1 MIRKVFVGVSFFA
14 SVMCSF
20 YILTYIIKETDQEKF
35 LFGYMLLAG
44 CIFGLCM
51 WLYEWARVRDERKK
65 KIAKHKERRTQNEKT
80 IKCTK

>member
-1 MIRKVFVGVSFFA
+1 MIRKVFIGVSFFA
-14 SVMCSF
+14 SVLSSF

-44 CIFGLCM
+44 GIFGLCM

-65 KIAKHKERRTQNEKT
+65 RIERRKQNEIRET
-80 IKCTK
+80 NSRRNRV

>member
-1 MIRKVFVGVSFFA
+1 MRRKVFVGVSFFA
-14 SVMCSF
+14 SVLSSF

-65 KIAKHKERRTQNEKT
+65 RIERRTQNE
-80 IKCTK
+80 I

>member
-1 MIRKVFVGVSFFA
+1 MRRKVFVGVSFFA

-65 KIAKHKERRTQNEKT
+65 RIERRKKQNEKT